1 MLWQSIIAMCLPIIG
16 QFFDTMNVASTDK
29 ECYNDP
35 LKSIRLRE
43 CRQLF
48 WGTVEKNKQSKD
60 DLCRSGGWRKLKPE
74 ADVFVTR
81 SACDTTKYFFSKMEL
96 YFDILKQKGR
106 QHGSGVRG
114 GASLR
119 SGRSRALVPFI
130 PDLISSVTIVNTQ
143 LVCILPVVIFNHVIF
158 SYVNYFPFCLHWSWK
173 NPLG

>member
-1 MLWQSIIAMCLPIIG
+1 M
-16 QFFDTMNVASTDK
+16 
-29 ECYNDP
+29 
-35 LKSIRLRE
+35 
-43 CRQLF
+43 
-48 WGTVEKNKQSKD
+48 
-60 DLCRSGGWRKLKPE
+60 KPE

-106 QHGSGVRG
+106 QRGSGVRG
-114 GASLR
+114 DTSLR

-158 SYVNYFPFCLHWSWK
+158 S
-173 NPLG
+173 